1 MTNDIE
7 RLTQLARKDPK
18 LKLNSLMGMVFR
30 PEGLRDSFERLAGN
44 KAPGVDGVRKD
55 DYRNG
60 LDEKIEDLSSRLRR
74 MGYRPQPSRRAYIPK
89 ANGGRRPLGIPAF
102 EDRIVQD
109 RLSQVLQAIYEPE
122 FLDCSYGFRPRRS
135 AHDAL
140 LRVAE
145 TITMERTQFVVEADI
160 KGFFDNVNHDWMV
173 RFLKH
178 RISDDRFVR
187 TLQRFLKAGVME
199 DGAVHASEEGTS
211 QGGLVSPCLANVYLH
226 YVLDLWFEKRF
237 APTCAGKARLV
248 RYADD
253 FVVCFSNEGD
263 ARRFLSE
270 LMERLGQFDL
280 EVEPT
285 KTQLIR
291 FGSKAAQRSYLDR
304 LKRPATFSFL
314 GFTHFVTK
322 SRKGGFL
329 VGRKTDHKR
338 MRKKLKELKVKM
350 ASLRVKGAQAMVTY
364 AQQHLRGHVNYY
376 AVSGN
381 LMAVKDYYYYLCR
394 ILHKWLNRRSQRKSL
409 TWKRFNAIFV
419 KGGVLPRPR
428 LVHNLYSFPGFVRK

>member
-1 MTNDIE
+1 MTSDIE
-7 RLTQLARKDPK
+7 RLTQLVRKDPT

-30 PEGLRDSFERLAGN
+30 PEGLSDSFERLAGN

-60 LDEKIEDLSSRLRR
+60 LSEKISDLSERLRR
-74 MGYRPQPSRRAYIPK
+74 MGYRPQPSRRVYIPK

-122 FLDCSYGFRPRRS
+122 FLDCSYGFRPSRS

-140 LRVAE
+140 RKVAE
-145 TITMERTQFVVEADI
+145 IITIERTQYVVEADI
-160 KGFFDNVNHDWMV
+160 KGFFDNVDHEWMV
-173 RFLKH
+173 RFLEH
-178 RISDDRFVR
+178 RISDERFMR
-187 TLQRFLKAGVME
+187 TLRRFLKAGVME
-199 DGAVHASEEGTS
+199 DGAVHASEEGTP

-237 APTCAGKARLV
+237 APTCGGKAHMV

-253 FVVCFSNEGD
+253 FVACFSTED
-263 ARRFLSE
+263 EAKRFLKE
-270 LMERLGQFDL
+270 LTERLGQFGL

-285 KTQLIR
+285 KTRLIR

-304 LKRPATFSFL
+304 LRRPATFSFL

-329 VGRKTDHKR
+329 VGRKTDRQR
-338 MRKKLKELKVKM
+338 MRKKLKELNVKM
-350 ASLRVKGAQAMVTY
+350 AALRAKGAQAMVTY

-376 AVSGN
+376 SVSGN
-381 LMAVKDYYYYLCR
+381 LAAVEDYYHHLCR

-409 TWKRFNAIFV
+409 DWIRFNTIFV
-419 KGGVLPRPR
+419 KGGLLPRVR
-428 LVHNLYSFPGFVRK
+428 LVQNLYNLPGFVPR